1 MRNPS
6 TIAAELKDLHDN
18 ASKAFVPPN
27 LRRAGELSTEF
38 ACSVA
43 ACLAANGLEMPE
55 APAESS
61 TSQGEA

>member
-6 TIAAELKDLHDN
+6 TIAAELKDIHDKAN
-18 ASKAFVPPN
+18 KAFVPAN
-27 LRRAGELSTEF
+27 IAKAAELSAEF
-38 ACSVA
+38 ALSVA
-43 ACLAANGLEMPE
+43 ACLKAAGLEPE